1 MSQSW
6 DLYYLMTKAQN
17 DFLRE
22 AEAEEKPAGGRKV
35 QWEGHVTAPGAGAS
49 SGSHRGWEDQGW
61 GGHWLCRRGAC
72 CGATIVGDGILR
84 GFPYLPYCMLNIS
97 PPFCTVR
104 IKWDKSIKMC
114 KRKMG

>member
-22 AEAEEKPAGGRKV
+22 AEAEEKQAGGRKV

-49 SGSHRGWEDQGW
+49 SGSHRGLGGPGVGW
-61 GGHWLCRRGAC
+61 ALALQEGGLLWCHHCWRWHFTWVSLL
-72 CGATIVGDGILR
+72 TILHVKY
-84 GFPYLPYCMLNIS
+84 FPSLLYCEN
-97 PPFCTVR
+97 
-104 IKWDKSIKMC
+104 
-114 KRKMG
+114 KMG